1 MLKAII
7 RMIYVAMMFFLD
19 GMGQVIFDN
28 KEIVNYSFYGATRV
42 NEKEQ
47 KRNVLLEYL
56 KECHKKTYSEAKNG
70 KKDNKKDKDNKPR
83 N

>member
-1 MLKAII
+1 MLKAI
-7 RMIYVAMMFFLD
+7 IYVAMMFFLD

-56 KECHKKTYSEAKNG
+56 KECHKKTYSEAKKRTG
-70 KKDNKKDKDNKPR
+70 AEGERACEEQD
-83 N
+83 